1 MEPIVLSDQSGKW
14 SQVII
19 SNLIFNELIEAQGH
33 NKGHKNKEIQ
43 TTTKFLAWNA
53 NDSTLHMTRAK

>member
-1 MEPIVLSDQSGKW
+1 MLSDQSGKR

-33 NKGHKNKEIQ
+33 NKGHKNK
-43 TTTKFLAWNA
+43 TKNKNNNESSSAE
-53 NDSTLHMTRAK
+53 H

>member
-1 MEPIVLSDQSGKW
+1 MLSDQSGKR

-33 NKGHKNKEIQ
+33 NKGHKNKKIQ
-43 TTTKFLAWNA
+43 TTTKFLAENT
-53 NDSTLHMTRAK
+53 NDSTLRMTWVK